1 MKESDDDIVLVKEE
15 KIAHVTD
22 KDDDVIFISKEEP
35 RRKVSKVKSKDQFN
49 SSCGNKSSL
58 VVPVTQQILSSPSN
72 DDALKVCADQDV
84 CVDADQSPQ
93 LVQTEELCTVL
104 PLGSNSFRSLPKMK
118 IVKMDTERTSRKW
131 NIVQNNKHDGVS
143 TLDVTTVNK
152 NGHQL
157 DTNANCYCSI
167 KKQTSLECGDTQIQF
182 CCQHRIQSLQSL
194 SPLSF
199 LPGTSKDSVHQDSE
213 CTRSLKKC
221 LQTKGS
227 QCAVRKHSH
236 KYSSR
241 LSYSNLS
248 SQNKVWDY
256 RKIHHRPLMPYKTL
270 DSSFKTRNVHKSIF
284 LSNRPLVIHLAK
296 KIKHQYI
303 VRKKLNASQHKS
315 KYMQIENALNIK
327 WPEDEKLAKWR
338 VVAPSTSERVRLK
351 LIKVAPSLSSHLRTQ
366 DMAQQDV
373 QRGKQKDV
381 FKQKEDFLEVQEQED
396 KEENKTLHLVSNCMK
411 NKMMSP
417 AENGRSPG
425 KKGRS
430 PTENGRSP
438 GKKGRSPIKKGMLPL
453 KNELLAVK
461 KEVLCSQC
469 TILHTNFSKCE
480 NGHFVCGTCL
490 EIQVKQILSGTTKH
504 QQVKCPARTC
514 NIVLSYDELKQS
526 LPPLVVDIIEEKFD
540 KAYLQYIRQWMFSDE
555 KLKSRSEFAAC
566 ESLGSTET
574 QPAPS
579 FVAAGTQQETLNPMK
594 TAAEESLPK
603 YWLSMEQD
611 NPVMVYEVTP
621 DTEEYNNLAFPFHE
635 TLEFP
640 HYDIVRILR
649 IQNLILWKYFALKRS
664 EMVQENDGQDVTEL
678 HLFHGT
684 HRTYVEAIARKGF
697 DWRLSG
703 KHGTVYGC
711 VFIFVLMSLFNFTLH
726 FTLELSSSF
735 PVMVYEVTPDT
746 EEYNNLA
753 FPFHETLE
761 FPHYDIVRILRIQ
774 NLILWKYFALKRSEM
789 VQENDGQDVTELHL
803 FHGTHRT
810 YVEAIARKGFDWR
823 LSGKHGTV
831 YGCGS
836 YFAKESRYSHSYT
849 DRGGNGV
856 SVKLSASSNAQMNN
870 RNLLRPYPNSQVSLN
885 TLIHKQ
891 IRNIIMGNPSPTV
904 QVANKSQCYFQ
915 SPPVT
920 SQPIGNKVQNYSQNM
935 TVSNIKNNSVIQPS
949 HFSSI
954 AGVSYGSTSLNSI
967 QNRQEGMTPLNL
979 VQNVHYGLT
988 PLNSTPNTQQCLST
1002 VNSIQNA
1009 PQGFRSLNPIQNV
1022 QQGLSSQNPI
1032 QNVQQGLSSQN
1043 PIQNVQQGLSSQN
1056 PIQNAPQDLSS
1067 INVQQGFNL
1076 LYPIQYAQQSLTM
1089 LNPIQST
1096 QQDSLNTIQNT
1107 QQGFNLSPAQST
1119 QHSLTLPNPR
1129 QNIHLARRQQNPG
1142 KLTHLNISNRNES
1155 ESVSDQSSSL
1165 SLSTGTSDLGSVLS
1179 KNVKADT
1186 HSMFVARVLV
1196 GHTARGSAGLR
1207 RPPPLSENCPLG
1219 KCFDSCVDNV
1229 HSPNIYVIFDSN
1241 QSYPEYLIEYTCTS
1255 I

>member
-1 MKESDDDIVLVKEE
+1 MPDGSDGNTPTPIIIESDEESDDDIVLVKEE
-15 KIAHVTD
+15 KIAYVAD

-58 VVPVTQQILSSPSN
+58 VAPVTQQILPSPSN
-72 DDALKVCADQDV
+72 DDALKVCVDQDV

-104 PLGSNSFRSLPKMK
+104 PLESNSFRSLPKVK
-118 IVKMDTERTSRKW
+118 IVKMDTKRTSQKW
-131 NIVQNNKHDGVS
+131 NIVQNKIKLDDVS
-143 TLDVTTVNK
+143 TLDVTTGNK

-167 KKQTSLECGDTQIQF
+167 KKQTQF

-199 LPGTSKDSVHQDSE
+199 LPGTSKDSLHQDSE

-221 LQTKGS
+221 LQTKGG

-248 SQNKVWDY
+248 SLNKVWDY
-256 RKIHHRPLMPYKTL
+256 RKIHHRPHMPYKTL
-270 DSSFKTRNVHKSIF
+270 DSSFKTRNVHKNIF

-327 WPEDEKLAKWR
+327 WPEHEKLAKWR

-351 LIKVAPSLSSHLRTQ
+351 LIKVAPSLSSDLKTQ
-366 DMAQQDV
+366 DMAQHDFQMV
-373 QRGKQKDV
+373 KQKV
-381 FKQKEDFLEVQEQED
+381 FFKQTEDFLEVQEQED

-417 AENGRSPG
+417 A
-425 KKGRS
+425 
-430 PTENGRSP
+430 ENGRSP

-635 TLEFP
+635 T
-640 HYDIVRILR
+640 
-649 IQNLILWKYFALKRS
+649 
-664 EMVQENDGQDVTEL
+664 M
-678 HLFHGT
+678 
-684 HRTYVEAIARKGF
+684 
-697 DWRLSG
+697 
-703 KHGTVYGC
+703 
-711 VFIFVLMSLFNFTLH
+711 
-726 FTLELSSSF
+726 
-735 PVMVYEVTPDT
+735 
-746 EEYNNLA
+746 
-753 FPFHETLE
+753 E

-856 SVKLSASSNAQMNN
+856 SVKLSGTSNAQMNN

-891 IRNIIMGNPSPTV
+891 IRSIIMGNPSPTV

-920 SQPIGNKVQNYSQNM
+920 SQNM

-954 AGVSYGSTSLNSI
+954 AGVSYGSISLNSI
-967 QNRQEGMTPLNL
+967 QNRQEGMTSLNL
-979 VQNVHYGLT
+979 IQNAHYGLT
-988 PLNSTPNTQQCLST
+988 PPNSTPNTQQCLST

-1009 PQGFRSLNPIQNV
+1009 PQVFRSLNPIQNV

-1032 QNVQQGLSSQN
+1032 QNVQQGLSSQK

-1067 INVQQGFNL
+1067 INPIQNVQQGFNL

-1129 QNIHLARRQQNPG
+1129 QNIHLAQRQQNPG

-1165 SLSTGTSDLGSVLS
+1165 SISTGTSDLGSVLS

>member
-1 MKESDDDIVLVKEE
+1 MDLFSTILPMLSNLSTMPDGSDGNTPTPIIIESDESDDDIVLVKEE

-248 SQNKVWDY
+248 SLNKVWDY

-711 VFIFVLMSLFNFTLH
+711 
-726 FTLELSSSF
+726 
-735 PVMVYEVTPDT
+735 
-746 EEYNNLA
+746 
-753 FPFHETLE
+753 
-761 FPHYDIVRILRIQ
+761 
-774 NLILWKYFALKRSEM
+774 
-789 VQENDGQDVTELHL
+789 
-803 FHGTHRT
+803 
-810 YVEAIARKGFDWR
+810 
-823 LSGKHGTV
+823 
-831 YGCGS
+831 GS

-891 IRNIIMGNPSPTV
+891 IRSIIMGNPSPTV

-920 SQPIGNKVQNYSQNM
+920 SQSIGNKVQNYSQNM

-979 VQNVHYGLT
+979 VQNALYGLT

-1067 INVQQGFNL
+1067 INAQQSLTMLNPIQYAQQSL
-1076 LYPIQYAQQSLTM
+1076 TMLNPIQYAQQSLTM

-1129 QNIHLARRQQNPG
+1129 QNIHLAQRQQNPG
-1142 KLTHLNISNRNES
+1142 KLTHLDISNRNES